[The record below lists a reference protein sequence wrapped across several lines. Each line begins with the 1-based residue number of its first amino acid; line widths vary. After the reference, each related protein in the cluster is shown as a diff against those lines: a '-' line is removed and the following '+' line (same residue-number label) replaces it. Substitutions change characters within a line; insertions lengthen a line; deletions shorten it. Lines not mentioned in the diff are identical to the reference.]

1 MKGIYTYEKIIII
14 FISLNHVD
22 IKFRHRKLGEKPF
35 FYQTIIK
42 DHDHFVYNVPGKEKK
57 HTRDAPQYF
66 NKIAKNHH
74 VGLTKVTYFNDN
86 RILFNTN
93 EKDYLIK
100 EIIIISYIYLI
111 VKCISMLKI

>member
-1 MKGIYTYEKIIII
+1 MKKLLLFLLVSITLIFSLGIANSAKNL
-14 FISLNHVD
+14 S
-22 IKFRHRKLGEKPF
+22 

-93 EKDYLIK
+93 EKRLLNKRDNHHQLHIFDSK
-100 EIIIISYIYLI
+100 T
-111 VKCISMLKI
+111 